1 MTSLRLIA
9 KPEPGEYPAYTE
21 MYMSFLPDDGKVLQ
35 LLQSKFYTINNF
47 IYVLPGHRLLHQY
60 TPGKWSIKET
70 LVHIIDKE
78 RIFSYRALN
87 FARNEQQNL
96 TGFDQNAY
104 TSYSDAANRKLDNIF
119 EEYEAV
125 RKATIALF
133 NGLPKA
139 AFLRMGKGTGTFN
152 NATVRALAYHIVDH
166 ELHYF
171 NLIKK
176 LYLS

>member
-1 MTSLRLIA
+1 M
-9 KPEPGEYPAYTE
+9 
-21 MYMSFLPDDGKVLQ
+21 Q
-35 LLQSKFYTINNF
+35 
-47 IYVLPGHRLLHQY
+47 GHRLLHRY
-60 TPGKWSIKET
+60 APEKWSIKET
-70 LVHIIDKE
+70 LADIIDK
-78 RIFSYRALN
+78 RIFSYRTSR
-87 FARNEQQNL
+87 FARREQQNL
-96 TGFDQNAY
+96 TGFDQDAY
-104 TSYSDAANRKLDNIF
+104 TSFSDADNRELDNIF

-139 AFLRMGKGTGTFN
+139 AFSRMGKGTGTFN